1 MTKTSTKTSTRA
13 TKVVTGT
20 KQDQVLAMLRSKRG
34 TTIEAIVNA
43 TGWQPHTA
51 RAFISAVVGKRL
63 GLQIESEKAPGK
75 DRIYRIVA
83 GKPARRGVHS
93 AKGKK

>member
-1 MTKTSTKTSTRA
+1 MTKTSTKTSRTSKA
-13 TKVVTGT
+13 VTGT
-20 KQDQVLAMLRSKRG
+20 KQDRVLAMLRSKRG
-34 TTIEAIVNA
+34 ATIAAIVDA

-75 DRIYRIVA
+75 ERIYRIVA
-83 GKPARRGVHS
+83 GKPARRGVRA